1 MTSPK
6 LNEHSLNSQRVEA
19 KRHLVLLGCGKMGS
33 AMLKGWL
40 EHPEYFKHISIIE
53 PAGLSP
59 EFPLSGLISCYS
71 SIDELL
77 KSNSTP
83 IDIVVLAVKPQMMSD
98 AIAPF
103 RQVSLNNIV
112 FLSIAAG
119 LSCDWISKQLGGGG
133 QIVRAMPNTPAS
145 VSAGITAIYTSGV
158 VDANQQSF
166 CVTLLQA
173 VGEVIIIPN
182 EEMMDTVTALS
193 GSGPA
198 YVFLLAEALQS
209 AGVKLGLSEVIAK
222 KLAERTILGA
232 GALLAQE
239 ASIASE
245 LRENVTS
252 KGGTTSAALSVLME
266 EDRLVNL
273 ILKAMQ
279 KAEERSRELGK

>member
-1 MTSPK
+1 
-6 LNEHSLNSQRVEA
+6 
-19 KRHLVLLGCGKMGS
+19 
-33 AMLKGWL
+33 
-40 EHPEYFKHISIIE
+40 
-53 PAGLSP
+53 
-59 EFPLSGLISCYS
+59 
-71 SIDELL
+71 
-77 KSNSTP
+77 
-83 IDIVVLAVKPQMMSD
+83 MMSD

-158 VDANQQSF
+158 IDANQQSF

-182 EEMMDTVTALS
+182 EEMIDTVTALS

-198 YVFLLAEALQS
+198 YVFLLAEAMQS
-209 AGVKLGLSEVIAK
+209 AGVKLGLSEAIAK

-232 GALLAQE
+232 GILLTQE
-239 ASIASE
+239 ASISSE

-266 EDRLVNL
+266 GDCLVNL

-279 KAEERSRELGK
+279 KAEERSRELGQ

>member
-40 EHPEYFKHISIIE
+40 EHPEYFKHISVIE

-158 VDANQQSF
+158 IDANQQSF
-166 CVTLLQA
+166 CVALLQA

-182 EEMMDTVTALS
+182 EEMMDAVTALS

-198 YVFLLAEALQS
+198 YVFLLAEAMQS
-209 AGVKLGLSEVIAK
+209 AGVKLGLSEAIAK

-232 GALLAQE
+232 GTLLAQE

-266 EDRLVNL
+266 GDCLVNL

-279 KAEERSRELGK
+279 KAEERSRELGQ

>member
-198 YVFLLAEALQS
+198 YVFLLAEAMQS